1 MNGPLIIQASVL
13 HDFYVQVLVRT
24 GVLEADAHLA
34 AAVRLEGALR
44 LPAGLDAFTVLRLQN
59 TVRRLQA
66 GGINPTPRLRMVQE
80 RASFALF
87 DGDNGLG
94 AVVGTRAM
102 DYCLSK
108 AQQQGFALVGVRNST
123 TLEMMA
129 YYAMRALEH
138 HTIGFAATN
147 TELKIGLP
155 PWGGLTPAL
164 GNTPFAIAIPG
175 GQGPALVLDM
185 SVIATRP
192 QGVAGEGETSTR
204 GPIGSD
210 FVPRPVI
217 GEHKGYGL
225 ALVLEVLTGVLT
237 GAGFGQDHAP
247 EHLEAPEA
255 QHNLGHL
262 FGALDPTLFMPL
274 EQFGSRIDRL
284 RTEIKQGQRV
294 PGVERLILPGELE
307 HERRETRLHDGI
319 PVHADAPNVLRTLC
333 EALGL
338 DSPLAL

>member
-1 MNGPLIIQASVL
+1 
-13 HDFYVQVLVRT
+13 
-24 GVLEADAHLA
+24 
-34 AAVRLEGALR
+34 
-44 LPAGLDAFTVLRLQN
+44 
-59 TVRRLQA
+59 
-66 GGINPTPRLRMVQE
+66 
-80 RASFALF
+80 
-87 DGDNGLG
+87 
-94 AVVGTRAM
+94 M
-102 DYCLSK
+102 DYCL
-108 AQQQGFALVGVRNST
+108 AQARQHGFALVGVRNST

-129 YYAMRALEH
+129 FYAMRALEH
-138 HTIGFAATN
+138 QTVGFAATN

-164 GNTPFAIAIPG
+164 GNNPFAVAIPG

-192 QGVAGEGETSTR
+192 QGVAGAGETSAR
-204 GPIGSD
+204 GPIDSA

-247 EHLEAPEA
+247 ERLDIPAA

-274 EQFGSRIDRL
+274 EQFSARIDRL
-284 RTEIKQGQRV
+284 RTEIKQGQRA
-294 PGVERLILPGELE
+294 PGIERLILPGELE
-307 HERRETRLHDGI
+307 YERRETRWRHGI
-319 PVHADAPNVLRTLC
+319 PVHADVPEVLRTFC
-333 EALGL
+333 ATLGL